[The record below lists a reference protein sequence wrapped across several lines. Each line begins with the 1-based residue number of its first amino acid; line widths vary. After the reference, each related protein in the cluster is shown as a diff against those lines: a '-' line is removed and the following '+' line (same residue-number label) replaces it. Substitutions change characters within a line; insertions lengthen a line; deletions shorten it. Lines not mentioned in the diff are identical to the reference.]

1 MSRIKRTLL
10 ADCPTASSTS
20 WRARS
25 TTSEAVSESSRFASP
40 MPALFSLRR
49 NAASVMMPAYS
60 STAYDPNAYSL
71 RLVMSCECCGSAA
84 ETVMKSA
91 VRPDSVSVFIVSNT
105 SPSCGLAKSAPDT
118 FTRSTTLGFPRHAPT
133 RAFSVSNIFRL
144 DSELLFRWR
153 RCSLQGHVSLNSATD
168 PISPGRI
175 PITVCFSCL
184 REPVHKLATLKINVE
199 SWC

>member
-1 MSRIKRTLL
+1 MKRTLL

-40 MPALFSLRR
+40 MPALFSRRR
-49 NAASVMMPAYS
+49 NAASVTMPAYS
-60 STAYDPNAYSL
+60 STAYDPNAYSF
-71 RLVMSCECCGSAA
+71 RLAISCECWGSAA

-105 SPSCGLAKSAPDT
+105 SPSCGLAKSAPET

-133 RAFSVSNIFRL
+133 RAFSVSNILRL
-144 DSELLFRWR
+144 DSELLFRRR
-153 RCSLQGHVSLNSATD
+153 RCCLQGRVSLHSATN
-168 PISPGRI
+168 PISPGRT
-175 PITVCFSCL
+175 PIAVCLSRL
-184 REPVHKLATLKINVE
+184 RKPIHKLSTLEINVE